1 MLQLAMLSTLL
12 LTYCLVMLL
21 LWRGAS
27 RQEHLRSRIE
37 GIARMGRPDEQD
49 TSELSQPFSER
60 FLKPLMLGLMK
71 RLEGLMP
78 QTENPQLAIN
88 LKMAGY
94 RCSTAEYN
102 VYRLMAVLAS
112 AVLGGLL
119 GTAIGGVTGSFYV
132 APIGAAAALI
142 VLRFLLKSSIKNRKF
157 AIQKQLPEVLDL
169 LSVSVEAGLG
179 FDAAL
184 QRVAERA
191 KGPLITE
198 LNATYREITL
208 GRPRAEAL
216 RNFEQRCGLEEI
228 KSFVGAIIQA
238 EQLGI
243 SLKNVLKTQ
252 AQQMRLL
259 KRQRVEEK
267 AMKAPV
273 KIIFPLVVFVFPV
286 LFIILLGPAVL
297 SIINMQGMFG

>member
-1 MLQLAMLSTLL
+1 MLQLAVLSTLIL
-12 LTYCLVMLL
+12 AYCLVMLL
-21 LWRGAS
+21 FWRIAS
-27 RQEHLRSRIE
+27 QNEHLRSRVE
-37 GIARMGRPDEQD
+37 TIARLGQADEQD
-49 TSELSQPFSER
+49 ASELSQPFTER
-60 FLKPLMLGLMK
+60 FLKPLMQGLMK
-71 RLEGLMP
+71 RLESLMP
-78 QTENPQLAIN
+78 QTENPQLALN

-94 RCSTAEYN
+94 RASTAEYN
-102 VYRLMAVLAS
+102 VYRLMAVLVALI
-112 AVLGGLL
+112 VGGLL
-119 GTAIGGVTGSFYV
+119 GTAIGGATGAFYV
-132 APIGAAAALI
+132 APIGMAAALI

-157 AIQKQLPEVLDL
+157 EIQKQLPEVLDL

-191 KGPLITE
+191 KGPLINE

-259 KRQRVEEK
+259 KRQRV
-267 AMKAPV
+267 
-273 KIIFPLVVFVFPV
+273 
-286 LFIILLGPAVL
+286 
-297 SIINMQGMFG
+297 